1 MKMIDTYIN
10 SLCKELDVKI
20 KIKHLLLRDT
30 YWMII
35 AAKLASLIYLNQK
48 VINHP
53 IEMKK
58 VVPFCKSLVE
68 EMIGRKLVGEV
79 YPDEEYYSSLEASG
93 DKGDDIYSILLG
105 IKVNSGY
112 TGDVTVLVDRILEFI
127 RDTLGWNNK

>member
-1 MKMIDTYIN
+1 MIDTYIN

-20 KIKHLLLRDT
+20 KIKHLLLRDA

-35 AAKLASLIYLNQK
+35 AAKLSSLVYLNQK

-53 IEMKK
+53 IEMDK
-58 VVPFCKSLVE
+58 VVPFCKSLIE

-79 YPDEEYYSSLEASG
+79 YPDEEYYSSLEVSG
-93 DKGDDIYSILLG
+93 DKGDDIYSILTG
-105 IKVNSGY
+105 IKVHSGY

-127 RDTLGWNNK
+127 RDRNNK